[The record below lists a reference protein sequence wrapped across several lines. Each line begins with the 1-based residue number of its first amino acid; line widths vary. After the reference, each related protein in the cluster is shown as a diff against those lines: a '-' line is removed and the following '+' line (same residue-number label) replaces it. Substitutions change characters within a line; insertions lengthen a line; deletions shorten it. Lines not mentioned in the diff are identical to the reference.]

1 MPLKHESDDRLD
13 HLYRSYAAGRIDRR
27 TFIRRTSALAGMGI
41 SIPGW
46 MLGDPAVAAAEG
58 PAAAPPIDLAEWSY
72 FCVGV
77 ERAELARA
85 TYVNGKQMYVESF
98 VPARVRH
105 PYPIVL
111 VHGGGGQGLD
121 WLGTPDGR
129 RGWAQILLEEGY
141 KVYVVDRPGHGRSPF
156 HPDVDGPFPA
166 QNLPLE
172 QMSGQFTP
180 PNAAKPANNELRK
193 KHNQW
198 PGTGEVGSRDLDQ
211 MVASQ
216 GGSYV
221 QAGGGAPAAGGR
233 GGGAGRGAAPAPAA
247 PLVVGPNG
255 MPAGGPDSQHLVW
268 RQRGAM
274 LLDKIGPAIIM
285 THSAGGPFGWLVAE
299 IRPNLVKGIV
309 AIEGGGQPFGGAN
322 VWGMSTVPVAYDPP
336 VADRSEIKTKRI
348 DAPEPGVNAYL
359 LQEEPARK
367 LKNLQNIPIVIVT
380 AEASFAS
387 PGNPGGIAYFK
398 QAGCKA
404 EELRLVDHG
413 IHGNGHMMMV
423 EKNNRE
429 VLKPIL
435 AWIDKNVSGNAKT
448 SSPKTAA
455 KKEDSTAMKLADTGY
470 FWVGTE
476 HKKMPYGTILTGQM
490 FVQYFTPVDVR
501 RPFPI
506 ILVHGGGGTAL
517 HYMGVGEK
525 AGWAHYYVQEGYRV
539 FLVDRPGHRRPP
551 YHPDPLGPMGN
562 NVSYAAIAADTRRA
576 AVGPN
581 RQWPGTGDLGDPLL
595 DQVLAGQNAAP
606 QDNVFAHTLWASRG
620 AELLDRVGP
629 AIIQVHSAGGPF
641 GYIAANER
649 PTLVKALVH
658 VEGGGGQP
666 FAGGNTWGL
675 TDVPLVYDPPANNP
689 AQLQTKDVP
698 GATYKLQADPPR
710 KLKNLLDIPTVYVVA
725 ERSGRSGAPTV
736 AFLKQAGVD
745 AEEFDL
751 KGKGI
756 LGNGHFMMLESNRRQ
771 VFDAIRGWLESKIR
785 NT

>member
-1 MPLKHESDDRLD
+1 
-13 HLYRSYAAGRIDRR
+13 
-27 TFIRRTSALAGMGI
+27 
-41 SIPGW
+41 
-46 MLGDPAVAAAEG
+46 
-58 PAAAPPIDLAEWSY
+58 
-72 FCVGV
+72 
-77 ERAELARA
+77 
-85 TYVNGKQMYVESF
+85 
-98 VPARVRH
+98 
-105 PYPIVL
+105 
-111 VHGGGGQGLD
+111 
-121 WLGTPDGR
+121 
-129 RGWAQILLEEGY
+129 
-141 KVYVVDRPGHGRSPF
+141 
-156 HPDVDGPFPA
+156 
-166 QNLPLE
+166 
-172 QMSGQFTP
+172 
-180 PNAAKPANNELRK
+180 
-193 KHNQW
+193 
-198 PGTGEVGSRDLDQ
+198 

-221 QAGGGAPAAGGR
+221 QAGGGPPAAAGR
-233 GGGAGRGAAPAPAA
+233 GGAAGRGAAPAPAPAA
-247 PLVVGPNG
+247 PVIVGVGG
-255 MPAGGPDSQHLVW
+255 MPAGGPDSQHMVW

-274 LLDKIGPAIIM
+274 LLDKIGPSIIM

-322 VWGMSTVPVAYDPP
+322 VWGMSTVPVAYDPAVSDP
-336 VADRSEIKTKRI
+336 SEIKTKRI

-398 QAGCKA
+398 QAGCRA

-435 AWIDKNVSGNAKT
+435 AGMDKSVNGNAKA
-448 SSPKTAA
+448 SSPKPAA
-455 KKEDSTAMKLADTGY
+455 RKEDSTAMKLADMGY

-501 RPFPI
+501 HPFPI

-539 FLVDRPGHRRPP
+539 YLVDRPGHGRSP
-551 YHPDPLGPMGN
+551 YHPDALGPMGN

-576 AVGPN
+576 ATGPN
-581 RQWPGTGDLGDPLL
+581 HQWPGTGDLGDPLL
-595 DQVLAGQNAAP
+595 DQILAGQNAAP

-641 GYIAANER
+641 GWIVANER
-649 PTLVKALVH
+649 PNLVKAIVN

-666 FAGGNTWGL
+666 FAGANTWGL
-675 TDVPLVYDPPANNP
+675 TDVPLLYDPPTNNP

-698 GATYKLQADPPR
+698 GPNGTTYKLQADPPR
-710 KLKNLLDIPTVYVVA
+710 KLKNLLNIPTIYLVA
-725 ERSGRSGAPTV
+725 ERSGRSGAQTV

-745 AEEFDL
+745 AEEFNL
-751 KGKGI
+751 KDKGI
-756 LGNGHFMMLESNRRQ
+756 LGNGHFMMLENNRRQ
-771 VFDAIRGWLESKIR
+771 VFDAIRGWLETKIK